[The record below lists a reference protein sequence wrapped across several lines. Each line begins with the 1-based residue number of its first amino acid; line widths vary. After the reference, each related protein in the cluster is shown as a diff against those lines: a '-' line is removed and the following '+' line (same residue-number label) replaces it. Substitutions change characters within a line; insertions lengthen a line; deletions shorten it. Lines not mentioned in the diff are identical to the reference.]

1 MFPFRRGVRR
11 LTPEQAHQRAAGH
24 DGVVLL
30 DVREPHEWQAGHAP
44 GAVHAPLSEL
54 VAGGELPVTA
64 RSRPLVVICRSG
76 QRSQQA
82 AKLLAKRGA
91 RATDVKG
98 GMRAWADAGLRVVDV
113 RGNSGSIA

>member
-82 AKLLAKRGA
+82 AKLLAKRGRGPLTSRAACVHGPTPDCGWSMCAETAA
-91 RATDVKG
+91 R
-98 GMRAWADAGLRVVDV
+98 
-113 RGNSGSIA
+113 